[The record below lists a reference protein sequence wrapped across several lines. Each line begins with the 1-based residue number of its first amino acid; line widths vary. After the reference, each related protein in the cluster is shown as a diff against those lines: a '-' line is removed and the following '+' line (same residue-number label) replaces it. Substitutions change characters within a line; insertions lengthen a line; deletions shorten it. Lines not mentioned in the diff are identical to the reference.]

1 MRSELFSRDADSRQ
15 SRRIATAM
23 LLAGSGALLG
33 GALAFQYLGHL
44 APCEMCLWQRWPH
57 VAALGLAL
65 LAWLLRFDRRLLAVA
80 AVSLL
85 VGAGLGAFHAGV
97 EWHLW
102 AGPPDCTAATIGG
115 SIADIT
121 AMVLAT
127 PLIRCD
133 AAAWTLFGVSMAGY
147 NALLSTLIGGVS
159 LWLITTR
166 RGMPGTT
173 SRAMRPVPTR

>member
-1 MRSELFSRDADSRQ
+1 MFSELAGSDADTRHA
-15 SRRIATAM
+15 RRLATA
-23 LLAGSGALLG
+23 LILAGSGALLG
-33 GALAFQYLGHL
+33 GALAFQYLGNL
-44 APCEMCLWQRWPH
+44 APCEMCMWQRWPH

-65 LAWLLRFDRRLLAVA
+65 LAWALRFDRRLLAVA

-85 VGAGLGAFHAGV
+85 VGAGIGAFHAGV

-102 AGPPDCTAATIGG
+102 AGPQACTAKIMGG

-133 AAAWTLFGVSMAGY
+133 AAAWTLFGISMAGY
-147 NALLSTLIGGVS
+147 NLLLSMLIGGAS
-159 LWLITTR
+159 LWLITKR
-166 RGMPGTT
+166 
-173 SRAMRPVPTR
+173 RAMSDKPLHLPAPTR

>member
-1 MRSELFSRDADSRQ
+1 MRSDLHSHDSD
-15 SRRIATAM
+15 SHARRLATAL

-33 GALAFQYLGHL
+33 GALAFQHIGHL
-44 APCEMCLWQRWPH
+44 APCEMCMWQRWPH
-57 VAALGLAL
+57 VAALSLAL

-80 AVSLL
+80 AVSVL
-85 VGAGLGAFHAGV
+85 VGAGIGAFHAGV

-102 AGPPDCTAATIGG
+102 AGPPACTAAPLSG
-115 SIADIT
+115 SITDIT

-147 NALLSTLIGGVS
+147 NALLSTLIGGAS
-159 LWLITTR
+159 LWLITRHR
-166 RGMPGTT
+166 RVAGN
-173 SRAMRPVPTR
+173 ALQPVPPALTR